1 MQQIMFSFRGY
12 TAPQEILDAVRKGIA
27 GAFCLFGYNVE
38 SPIQLR
44 ALCQSLIDAA
54 AEGGFPPPI
63 IGIDQEGGQ
72 LMAVNGNATQLPGNM
87 ALGATRS
94 PDLARQAGRV
104 LGRELRAVGVNMNFA
119 PSLDININ
127 PQNPVIGIRSFGDDP
142 ALVAELGVALIEGM
156 QSEGVIANAKHFPGH
171 GDVVSDTHHGQALV
185 PHSLKRMQE
194 VELVPF
200 KAAIEA
206 QVGAIMTAHI
216 TFSALDDQ
224 PATISHRILT
234 GLLREEMGYNGLIV
248 TDAMDMHAV
257 ARLGAYESV
266 SAALQAGADLIMLGH
281 LPNQLELA
289 EKVAPFGNPESAA
302 RVMAT
307 REKLP
312 RELLPLETLGSEE
325 HLAVA
330 QAIAD
335 ASVTVVRGGLP
346 LTVRP
351 GATIAV
357 ITPLPVN
364 LTPADTSASVKITLA
379 DAVERRMYE
388 VDDIRLPF
396 RASDKEVQAALKRA
410 LYADVVIV
418 GTIAADQD
426 TSQAGLVNALNQAG
440 RAPVVVALRT
450 PYDLVRFQEVAAYLC
465 TYSIRQ
471 PSMEAVARVLF
482 GEVNATGVLPCELP
496 AGELPA

>member
-27 GAFCLFGYNVE
+27 GAFCLFAYNVE
-38 SPIQLR
+38 SPAQLR
-44 ALCQSLIDAA
+44 ALCESLIDAA
-54 AEGGFPPPI
+54 AQGGFPPPI

-72 LMAVNGNATQLPGNM
+72 LMAVNGNATQLSGNM

-94 PDLARQAGRV
+94 PDLARQAGRL
-104 LGRELRAVGVNMNFA
+104 LGRELRTVGVNMNFA

-156 QSEGVIANAKHFPGH
+156 QAEGVIANAKHFPGH
-171 GDVVSDTHHGQALV
+171 GDVVSDTHHGQAFV

-200 KAAIEA
+200 KAAIDA
-206 QVGAIMTAHI
+206 NVGAIMTAHI

-234 GLLREEMGYNGLIV
+234 GLLREEMGYDGLIV

-289 EKVAPFGNPESAA
+289 EKVAPFGNPASAA
-302 RVMAT
+302 RVMAA
-307 REKLP
+307 REKIP
-312 RELLPLETLGSEE
+312 RELLPLETLGCEE
-325 HLAVA
+325 HLAIA

-335 ASVTVVRGGLP
+335 ASMTVVRGAFP
-346 LTVRP
+346 LTIRP

-357 ITPLPVN
+357 VTPVPVN
-364 LTPADTSASVKITLA
+364 LTPADTSASVNITLA
-379 DAVERRMYE
+379 DAIERRMFE

-396 RASDKEVQAALKRA
+396 RAPDKDVQAALKRA
-410 LYADVVIV
+410 LEADLVIV

-426 TSQAGLVNALNQAG
+426 ASQAALVNALAQAG
-440 RAPVVVALRT
+440 HAPVVVALRT
-450 PYDLVRFQEVAAYLC
+450 PYDLTRFQDIGAYLC

-482 GEVNATGVLPCELP
+482 GEISATGALPCQLPGVLPV
-496 AGELPA
+496 

>member
-12 TAPQEILDAVRKGIA
+12 TAPQDILDAVRNGVA

-38 SPIQLR
+38 SPAQLR

-72 LMAVNGNATQLPGNM
+72 LMSINSDATQLPGNM

-94 PDLARQAGRV
+94 PDLARQTGRL

-156 QSEGVIANAKHFPGH
+156 QAEGVIANAKHFPGH

-185 PHSLKRMQE
+185 PYSLKRMQE

-200 KAAIEA
+200 KAAIDA
-206 QVGAIMTAHI
+206 GVGAIMTAHI

-234 GLLREEMGYNGLIV
+234 GLLREELGYDGLIV

-289 EKVAPFGNPESAA
+289 AKVAPFGNPASAA
-302 RVMAT
+302 RVMAA

-312 RELLPLETLGSEE
+312 RELLPLDTLGCEE
-325 HLAVA
+325 HLALA

-335 ASVTVVRGGLP
+335 ASVTVVRGELP
-346 LTVRP
+346 LQVRP
-351 GATIAV
+351 GGTVAV

-364 LTPADTSASVKITLA
+364 LTPADTSAGVTITLA
-379 DAVERRMYE
+379 DAIERRMYE

-396 RASDKEVQAALKRA
+396 KAADKEVQAALQRA
-410 LYADVVIV
+410 LHADAVII

-426 TSQAGLVNALNQAG
+426 VSQAALVNALTQAG
-440 RAPVVVALRT
+440 RPPVVVALRT
-450 PYDLVRFQEVAAYLC
+450 PYDLVRFTEVAAYLC

-482 GEVNATGVLPCELP
+482 GEVEASGKLPCQIPGALTV
-496 AGELPA
+496 

>member
-1 MQQIMFSFRGY
+1 MQQIMFSFRGF
-12 TAPQEILDAVRKGIA
+12 TAPQDILDAVRNGVA
-27 GAFCLFGYNVE
+27 GAFCLFAYNVE
-38 SPIQLR
+38 SPVQLR

-72 LMAVNGNATQLPGNM
+72 LMAVNGDATQLPGNM
-87 ALGATRS
+87 ALGATGS
-94 PDLARQAGRV
+94 TDLARQAGRV

-127 PQNPVIGIRSFGDDP
+127 PQNPVIGVRSFGDTP
-142 ALVAELGVALIEGM
+142 ERVSALGVALIEGM
-156 QSEGVIANAKHFPGH
+156 QAEGVIANAKHFPGH
-171 GDVVSDTHHGQALV
+171 GDVVSDTHHGQAFV

-200 KAAIEA
+200 KAAIA
-206 QVGAIMTAHI
+206 GGVGAIMTAHI

-224 PATISHRILT
+224 PATISRRILT
-234 GLLREEMGYNGLIV
+234 GLLREEMGYDGLIV

-257 ARLGAYESV
+257 ARLGAYESI

-281 LPNQLELA
+281 LPNQLALA
-289 EKVAPFGNPESAA
+289 EQVAPFGNPASAA
-302 RVMAT
+302 RVMAA

-312 RELLPLETLGSEE
+312 RELLPLETLGCEE
-325 HLAVA
+325 HLTVA

-335 ASVTVVRGGLP
+335 ASVTVVRGTLP
-346 LTVRP
+346 VNIRP

-357 ITPLPVN
+357 ITPIPVD
-364 LTPADTSASVKITLA
+364 LTPADTSSMVKIMLA
-379 DAVERRMYE
+379 EAVERRMFE

-396 RASDKEVQAALKRA
+396 RASEKEVQAAVKQA
-410 LYADVVIV
+410 LQADLVVI

-426 TSQAGLVNALNQAG
+426 ASQAALVNALSKAG
-440 RAPVVVALRT
+440 HAPVVIALRT
-450 PYDLVRFQEVAAYLC
+450 PYDLVRFPDVAAYLC

-471 PSMEAVARVLF
+471 PSTEAAVRVLF
-482 GEVNATGVLPCELP
+482 GEVSATGVLPCQIPGALP
-496 AGELPA
+496 V

>member
-1 MQQIMFSFRGY
+1 MQQIMFSFRGL
-12 TAPQEILDAVRKGIA
+12 TAPKDILDAVRTGIA
-27 GAFCLFGYNVE
+27 GAFCLFAYNVE
-38 SPIQLR
+38 SPAQLR
-44 ALCQSLIDAA
+44 LLCQSLIDAA

-63 IGIDQEGGQ
+63 LGIDQEGGQ
-72 LMAVNGNATQLPGNM
+72 LMAVNGDATQLPGNM
-87 ALGATRS
+87 ALGATGS
-94 PDLARQAGRV
+94 ADLARQAGRV

-127 PQNPVIGIRSFGDDP
+127 PKNPVIGIRSFGDT
-142 ALVAELGVALIEGM
+142 AELVAELGVALIDGM
-156 QSEGVIANAKHFPGH
+156 QAEGVIANAKHFPGH
-171 GDVVSDTHHGQALV
+171 GDVVSDTHHGQAFV
-185 PHSLKRMQE
+185 THSLKRMQA

-200 KAAIEA
+200 AAAIA
-206 QVGAIMTAHI
+206 GGVGAIMTAHI

-234 GLLREEMGYNGLIV
+234 GLLREEMGYDGLIV

-281 LPNQLELA
+281 LPNQLALA
-289 EKVAPFGNPESAA
+289 EQVAPFANPESAA
-302 RVMAT
+302 RVMAA

-312 RELLPLETLGSEE
+312 RDLLPLETLGCAE

-335 ASVTVVRGGLP
+335 ASITLVRGTLP
-346 LTVRP
+346 VNIRP
-351 GATIAV
+351 GGKIAV
-357 ITPLPVN
+357 ITPIPVN
-364 LTPADTSASVKITLA
+364 LTPADTSAMVNIQLA
-379 DAVERRMYE
+379 EAIERRTYQ
-388 VDDIRLPF
+388 VDDIRVPF

-410 LYADVVIV
+410 LEADLVIM

-426 TSQAGLVNALNQAG
+426 DSQVALVNALIEAG
-440 RAPVVVALRT
+440 RAPVVIALRT
-450 PYDLVRFQEVAAYLC
+450 PYDLVRFPEVAAYLC

-471 PSMEAVARVLF
+471 PSMESAARALF
-482 GEVNATGVLPCELP
+482 GEISTAGVLPCQLP
-496 AGELPA
+496 GALLI